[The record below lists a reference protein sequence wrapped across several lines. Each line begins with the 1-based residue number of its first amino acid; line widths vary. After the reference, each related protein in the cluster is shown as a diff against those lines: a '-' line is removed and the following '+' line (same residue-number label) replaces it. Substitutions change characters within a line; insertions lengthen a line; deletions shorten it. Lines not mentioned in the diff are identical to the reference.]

1 MTASGAPQA
10 SAPQASPQGSPP
22 KGARSLANELR
33 GRELAERLRWFV
45 ITRWY
50 AVALCL
56 TGALVAHLRYLP
68 ARLDARYFLVVA
80 VMLALSNLGAG
91 LRARRG
97 FSGIAAM
104 RWFLFVQMLT
114 DFAALSVLTYA
125 CGTVETPVATLFMLH
140 IILATQL
147 FPRRYSRI
155 ATGVAWIF
163 ASAPLLLEWAGVIP
177 VLSIFDGQLKSVTS
191 ESLRVTLGFVGGFG
205 ASYFVCW
212 YLVSVIA
219 SSLKRREEQ
228 LQDAFELLQ
237 RMDRE
242 KTQATLRATHELKA
256 PFAAIKSYVYTLRD
270 GYCGPLPDK
279 AAQVV
284 TRIGER
290 CDRLTEKITDIIHLS
305 NLRTL
310 LQRPEDF
317 VVVDLGALLAAEA
330 REAGL
335 QGEPRRISVSF
346 AAEGP
351 ALQVLGSAQLLS
363 TLFSNLLR
371 NAVQYSRDGGQ
382 VVLSLEDVG
391 NQALV
396 VVEDQG
402 IGIPAGNLEKI
413 FEEHFRS
420 NNAVAHHPGGTGLG
434 LPIVREILRL
444 HGGAVKVRSE
454 VDRGTTFSV
463 TLPTVPPNEKG
474 GAHGEG
480 ADH

>member
-1 MTASGAPQA
+1 MTPTGAPQA
-10 SAPQASPQGSPP
+10 SPPPQAPAAGT
-22 KGARSLANELR
+22 RSLANELR
-33 GRELAERLRWFV
+33 GRELADRLRWFV
-45 ITRWY
+45 VTRWW

-56 TGALVAHLRYLP
+56 GGTLVAHLRWLP
-68 ARLDARYFLVVA
+68 ARLDARYFLAVA
-80 VMLALSNLGAG
+80 VILALSNLGAG

-97 FSGIAAM
+97 FSGVVAM

-114 DFAALSVLTYA
+114 DFAALSLLTYA

-147 FPRRYSRI
+147 FPRKYSRI
-155 ATGVAWIF
+155 ATGVAWLF
-163 ASAPLLLEWAGVIP
+163 ASAPLLLEFAGVLP
-177 VLSIFDGQLKSVTS
+177 VLSIFDGQLKAYTS
-191 ESLRVTLGFVGGFG
+191 GSLRVTLGFVAGFG
-205 ASYFVCW
+205 GSYFVCW
-212 YLVSVIA
+212 YLVSRIA

-270 GYCGPLPDK
+270 GYCGPLPER
-279 AAQVV
+279 AVQVV
-284 TRIGER
+284 DRIGER
-290 CDRLTEKITDIIHLS
+290 CDRLTDKITDIIHLS
-305 NLRTL
+305 NLRTHL
-310 LQRPEDF
+310 PRPEELS
-317 VVVDLGALLAAEA
+317 VVELRALLAKET
-330 REAGL
+330 REAAL
-335 QGEPRRISVSF
+335 HGEPRRITVSF

-351 ALQVLGSAQLLS
+351 SVHVLGSTPLLS

-371 NAVQYSRDGGQ
+371 NAVQYSRDGGH
-382 VVLSLEDVG
+382 VILSLEEVDVH
-391 NQALV
+391 ALV

-402 IGIPAGNLEKI
+402 IGIPEANLEKI

-444 HGGAVKVRSE
+444 HGGAVKVQSE

-463 TLPTVPPNEKG
+463 TLPAVPPKEKG